1 MAAKVKR
8 AKKNPISASDPMAEA
23 GRKIFA
29 QQYRQMRR
37 HEDGSRSGED
47 IESVHRMRVAIR
59 RMRTLFRL
67 IGAHYRPGTVDG
79 YQRGLRRVARALG
92 AVRDLDVL
100 ILDLQAF
107 AATLPAEE
115 QIELAAVISLLEKR
129 RADYRVR
136 LNALFDSKQYGRFLR
151 RCERLFKKR
160 GRGARPIK
168 QREFPHQVRHVLPVL
183 LHDRMARVKAYDTVL
198 PAAEDTILHALR
210 VEFKQLRY
218 ALEFF
223 QPILGSPAGAF
234 LQQVK
239 AIQEIL
245 GRISD
250 IAVFTEY
257 MYGLDNLPSAQN
269 VVIESYINARD
280 EELVHLRQQFND
292 VWVKFNTRATQ
303 RLFSDSL
310 LVLR

>member
-1 MAAKVKR
+1 MMFQLIGTEVATKVKR

-129 RADYRVR
+129 RADCRVR
-136 LNALFDSKQYGRFLR
+136 LNALFDSKQYGRFIR

-198 PAAEDTILHALR
+198 PAAGRYHPARPARRIQAIALCAR
-210 VEFKQLRY
+210 VLP
-218 ALEFF
+218 ADIG
-223 QPILGSPAGAF
+223 QPRRPLPAAS
-234 LQQVK
+234 
-239 AIQEIL
+239 E
-245 GRISD
+245 
-250 IAVFTEY
+250 
-257 MYGLDNLPSAQN
+257 
-269 VVIESYINARD
+269 
-280 EELVHLRQQFND
+280 
-292 VWVKFNTRATQ
+292 
-303 RLFSDSL
+303 SDSGDSRANQRYRRL
-310 LVLR
+310 Y